1 MLLYELLQSELVTQ
15 KHFSV
20 FGGRGG
26 VQEGVMVLRGER
38 ESRVARKWVGKR
50 QKRMREQRS
59 AVCWEQGGK
68 VERGGKKRKR
78 GKPQPSL
85 SRFFSRSGR
94 GVRPRRSA
102 AAVLER
108 VRGARG
114 PVGE

>member
-68 VERGGKKRKR
+68 VEREGEKKEREE
-78 GKPQPSL
+78 SL
-85 SRFFSRSGR
+85 SRHCRVSFLGLGEELGR
-94 GVRPRRSA
+94 G
-102 AAVLER
+102 AVLLQCSSE
-108 VRGARG
+108 
-114 PVGE
+114 